1 MTDLYLVDLDMEHRA
16 AIIEETD
23 DVAALLH
30 LYQVDKLV
38 EASKHNTTSDVDEQN
53 AALYKALLN
62 TDNAVDGKAAVNDD
76 VVLVDN
82 SLERVMRQY
91 QAESRCEVTRFD
103 LKDVSELLSTD
114 YEVDGYKTR
123 VTALEELRS
132 LLEVDEEVNKFS
144 EYRQSHDDISHDQV
158 MSLYNIDQEIENMQY
173 KQQLQ
178 STKNTVCITADDT
191 NLSSLMTDLYLVDL
205 DMEHR
210 AAIIEET
217 DDVAALLHLYQ
228 VDKLVEASK
237 HNTTSDV
244 DEQNA
249 ALYKA
254 LLNTD
259 NAVDGKAAVNDDVV
273 LVDNSLERVMRQYQ
287 AESRCEVTRFDLKDV
302 SELLSTDYE
311 VDGYKTRVTALEEL
325 RSLLEVDEEVN
336 KYSKKSEGHDRESKD
351 LIAVMELHEMDV
363 LIDGGRCR
371 ALPVEKDDVNLKEL
385 LLTDMIVDKASD
397 ANIERVQFTDPVLK
411 DSMKQQ
417 SREAIERSN
426 QCIDEVTEKLLQNDL
441 DIEQMGHEEII
452 IPGPGG
458 RVPKRSI
465 FSQKEKMQHR

>member
-1 MTDLYLVDLDMEHRA
+1 
-16 AIIEETD
+16 
-23 DVAALLH
+23 
-30 LYQVDKLV
+30 
-38 EASKHNTTSDVDEQN
+38 
-53 AALYKALLN
+53 
-62 TDNAVDGKAAVNDD
+62 
-76 VVLVDN
+76 
-82 SLERVMRQY
+82 
-91 QAESRCEVTRFD
+91 
-103 LKDVSELLSTD
+103 
-114 YEVDGYKTR
+114 
-123 VTALEELRS
+123 

-144 EYRQSHDDISHDQV
+144 EYKQSHDDISHDQV

-178 STKNTVCITADDT
+178 SAKKTACITADDT